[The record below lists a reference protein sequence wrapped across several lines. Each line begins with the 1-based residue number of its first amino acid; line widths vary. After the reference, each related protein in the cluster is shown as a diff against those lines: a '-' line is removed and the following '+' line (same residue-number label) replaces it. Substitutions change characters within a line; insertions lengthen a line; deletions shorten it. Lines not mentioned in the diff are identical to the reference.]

1 MPHSDC
7 PPLPTAGTPSCFP
20 TPERPEGDK
29 ADCFWQT
36 HHDELRDHRSTSELP
51 SHSDIVIIGAGLAGV
66 STAYHLTKDGGSSKS
81 ITILEARGAC
91 SGATGRNG
99 GHCRPDFYGHI
110 PTYMDRAGDRAGAE
124 IAEFEIANLRALKK
138 VIERESIDC
147 DFTLARSV
155 DVWCNEEAA
164 KSAKAVYDRMV
175 AAGFDYMD
183 DVVFYTGDQVEGI
196 CGVKGAKACA
206 SFTAGTMWP
215 FKFVM
220 HLIKKVLT
228 LGVNLQTHTP
238 VESIT
243 RDTQGGYILDTPRGR
258 IHADNVIHAN
268 NAYVSGLLPEYG
280 KNIIPCKGICSRI
293 TVPEGT
299 TAPLLNNSYINRT
312 EDNTLSYFIPR
323 ADGSIIV
330 GGAAKLFRSHE
341 EQWYDNV
348 NDGVLIDSAKD
359 YYNGYMQRTYRGW
372 EDTGAKVDKIWTGV
386 MGYSF
391 DSNPHIGHVPEK
403 DGQFILAG
411 FNGHGM
417 PVIWLAAQE
426 LAKMV
431 SNGVPFEKTS
441 MPRLFQTSQFRIDR
455 AQAGKVE
462 DGDILGT
469 GNFAATKP

>member
-1 MPHSDC
+1 MPHSDS
-7 PPLPTAGTPSCFP
+7 PPPPTAGTPSCLP
-20 TPERPEGDK
+20 TGTPGE
-29 ADCFWQT
+29 CFWQT
-36 HHDELRDHRSTSELP
+36 HHDELRDHRSTEDLP
-51 SHSDIVIIGAGLAGV
+51 EHSDIVILGAGYAGV
-66 STAYHLTKDGGSSKS
+66 STAYHLTKDGGFSKS

-110 PTYMDRAGDRAGAE
+110 PTYMDRSGDRAGAE

-138 VIERESIDC
+138 VIERENIDC

-175 AAGFDYMD
+175 AADFEYME

-215 FKFVM
+215 FKFIM
-220 HLIKKVLT
+220 HLIKKLLAV
-228 LGVNLQTHTP
+228 GVNLQTHTP
-238 VESIT
+238 ATSIT
-243 RDTQGGYILDTPRGR
+243 QCAQGGYIIDTPRGR
-258 IHADNVIHAN
+258 MHADNVIHAN
-268 NAYVSGLLPEYG
+268 NAYVSGLLPEYS
-280 KNIIPCKGICSRI
+280 KNIVPCKGICSRI

-312 EDNTLSYFIPR
+312 EDNTLSYFVPR

-330 GGAAKLFRSHE
+330 GGAAKLFRPFP

-348 NDGVLIDSAKD
+348 NDSNLIDSAKD
-359 YYNGYMQRTYRGW
+359 YYDGYMQRTYRGW
-372 EDTGAKVDKIWTGV
+372 ENTGAKVDKIWTGV
-386 MGYSF
+386 MGYSY
-391 DSNPHIGHVPEK
+391 DSNPHIGHVPNKE
-403 DGQFILAG
+403 GQYILAG

-431 SNGVPFEKTS
+431 SDGVSFEETS

-455 AQAGKVE
+455 AQSGKAE